1 MFALIK
7 TFIIVE
13 KHKAILGTNENSCLR
28 MMKLQVFILLN
39 FFNVLNRVF
48 NNFFEKTLWR
58 GRKDG
63 ACLGN
68 ST

>member
-48 NNFFEKTLWR
+48 NNFFEKTL
-58 GRKDG
+58 
-63 ACLGN
+63 
-68 ST
+68 